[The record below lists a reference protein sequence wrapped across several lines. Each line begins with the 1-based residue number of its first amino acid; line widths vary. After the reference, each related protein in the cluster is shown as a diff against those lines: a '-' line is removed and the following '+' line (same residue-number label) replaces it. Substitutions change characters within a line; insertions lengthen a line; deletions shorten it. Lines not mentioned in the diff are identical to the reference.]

1 MCQNE
6 GRLAEADDLY
16 RQAIRIYE
24 NGKGQYKASYADA
37 LKNYAVLLKR
47 KQRPDEAEQL
57 EAKARGLL
65 ERVAAEPPHTRMV
78 EAE

>member
-1 MCQNE
+1 M
-6 GRLAEADDLY
+6 AEADDLY

-24 NGKGQYKASYADA
+24 NGKGQYKASHADA
-37 LKNYAVLLKR
+37 LKNYALLLKR

-57 EAKARGLL
+57 EAKAKGLL
-65 ERVAAEPPHTRMV
+65 EKVASEPPHKRLA